1 MPVASLPASPTCI
14 LQVGASVGGRTAWT
28 ESAPFVVPPSPPEL
42 TLIAP
47 ADGSRVA
54 ANTAV
59 SLRAEAMSVTT
70 GTLDDSSF
78 RWHSSVDGELGSGRA
93 LSVVL
98 KPGRHIITL
107 SALAPDGGQARAVAH
122 VSVEGRIPKI

>member
-1 MPVASLPASPTCI
+1 MPVASLPASSTCI
-14 LQVGASVGGRTAWT
+14 LQVGASVGGRTAWM

-42 TLIAP
+42 MLIAP

-54 ANTAV
+54 ANTAI

-70 GTLDDSSF
+70 GTLDDSSLH
-78 RWHSSVDGELGSGRA
+78 WHSSVDGELGSGRA

-107 SALAPDGGQARAVAH
+107 SALAPDGGQARAVVH
-122 VSVEGRIPKI
+122 VSVEGRIPRI